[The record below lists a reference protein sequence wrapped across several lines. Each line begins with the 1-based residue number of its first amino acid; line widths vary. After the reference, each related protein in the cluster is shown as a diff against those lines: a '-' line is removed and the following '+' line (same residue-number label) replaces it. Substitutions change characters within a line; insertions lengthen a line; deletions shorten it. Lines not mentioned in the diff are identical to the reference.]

1 VSVVEIIPKIQKEL
15 NPFMF
20 MGENLIKSFL
30 FTVVIFSIIFV
41 IYGDELSFGLDDP
54 VVDQINPEKNNTHH
68 FPVNGIC
75 APGFASLG
83 EICVLND
90 RCGPGVYAGKVCFI
104 DGKIQPYL
112 RPIHQGH
119 AGLSVDNIICAEGKQ
134 LVFKS
139 HDATPACFGSD
150 SIEKIKLRGWQTTK
164 PLVACTLE
172 YAPVCGMDG
181 KTYGNKCALKAE
193 HMILKHQGEC
203 SEKSFIT
210 NFEECVDAGNPVM
223 ESYPRQCRTEVGKN
237 FTEIIDIPQKTNTTF
252 SNLYVD
258 SKLVDCVG
266 VAPQQC
272 MLVREDADSDW
283 EYFYDQISG
292 FKFEKGYEYKL
303 KIKTTEIK
311 NPPADASSLK
321 YTLIKVLEKNNVE
334 NPMQVSDGV
343 FPETILYTKQ
353 PSVIVSDKGYFV
365 DEIADGVFW
374 LIGGGY
380 QVMFLVTGEGVIVI
394 DAPQPLGEKYLEAI
408 SDVTDEPITH
418 MIYSHSHADHTGS
431 AGQIFPDN
439 IEFIAHQD
447 TADILILE
455 NDPNRPIPTITFDD
469 VYILSVGNQLLEL
482 HYIGPFHSEGDIV
495 IYSPE
500 HKIAMAVD
508 LFHPEAAPYK
518 GFGVTIDLN
527 EHLKAHDTLVDNF
540 DFEVLVSGHE
550 EILGTKEHIKT
561 DKEFVLSVMD
571 NTQKAM
577 TSVSDDKVIS
587 TCVDMT
593 TKQWQGKLADL
604 DRFMVEHCTAMKAHL
619 LSEKEV

>member
-1 VSVVEIIPKIQKEL
+1 
-15 NPFMF
+15 MF
-20 MGENLIKSFL
+20 MGKNLIKSFL
-30 FTVVIFSIIFV
+30 FTVVIFSAIFV
-41 IYGDELSFGLDDP
+41 FYGDELSFGLEDQ
-54 VVDQINPEKNNTHH
+54 VVDQINPEKSNKHH

-112 RPIHQGH
+112 RPLHQGH
-119 AGLSVDNIICAEGKQ
+119 AGLSVDDIICTEGKQ

-139 HDATPACFGSD
+139 HDATPACFSSD

-164 PLVACTLE
+164 PSVACTLE

-223 ESYPRQCRTEVGKN
+223 ESYPRQCRTEDGKN
-237 FTEIIDIPQKTNTTF
+237 FTELIDIPQKTNTTF

-283 EYFYDQISG
+283 EFFYDQISG

-303 KIKTTEIK
+303 KIKTTKIK

-321 YTLIKVLEKNNVE
+321 YTLIKVLEKNNVD
-334 NPMQVSDGV
+334 NPIQVSDGV

-353 PSVIVSDKGYFV
+353 PPVIVSDKGYFV

-469 VYILSVGNQLLEL
+469 VYILSIGNQLLEL

-540 DFEVLVSGHE
+540 DFEV
-550 EILGTKEHIKT
+550 IP
-561 DKEFVLSVMD
+561 
-571 NTQKAM
+571 
-577 TSVSDDKVIS
+577 

-593 TKQWQGKLADL
+593 TEQWQGKLADL
-604 DRFMVEHCTAMKAHL
+604 DRFMVEHCTAMKEHL
-619 LSEKEV
+619 LSEREV